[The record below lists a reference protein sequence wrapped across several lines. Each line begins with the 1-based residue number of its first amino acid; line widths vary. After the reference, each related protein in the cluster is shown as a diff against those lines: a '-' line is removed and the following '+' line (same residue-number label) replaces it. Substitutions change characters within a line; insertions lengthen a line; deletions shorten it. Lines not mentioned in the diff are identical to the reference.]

1 MARFRLTL
9 TAPTEYGVENFD
21 NDPDIWDETDALKT
35 ESTRYTSDT
44 IRDSVMKI
52 KGFTWTLSDGYT
64 LGDGLCLD
72 DSPLGCEEGVYQD
85 FDVTP
90 GVNYAFSCLY
100 RSELGSMELVF
111 YDQTNETLLNSFTL
125 TGSSWKSYET
135 NITIPD
141 GCDVIRIRFLQD
153 GSAHSGPFYI
163 DNVSLNGNVI
173 LSDPDSYRRNPE
185 RIGAFHQ
192 TLSGRRI
199 YDLRAIHYDFKLLW
213 NYFDA
218 TQYENFREIFY
229 SDELLYFDDGDVP
242 SLVENET
249 IYDNDTYNFVGVSN
263 PSSIHRAYTSDSGSL
278 PSAKDD
284 FETTEYST
292 ADYQTVAI
300 EDDNCRETS
309 DPAAG
314 YYLYNKFLI
323 KSSISQSDVRRLRIR
338 IDASSDDSSP
348 NNIDGIVLYGWDG
361 CNWVELSRC
370 SNSAKN
376 TLTYSS
382 AESLIA
388 GQFVDP
394 SDGYIRLLLRSMN
407 CSDGVNSLNLKAYY
421 MEAEINE
428 DLDGIIKLSHK
439 AILDE
444 NGDVISV
451 KNLTKGITLSLDV
464 DYIISIDRR
473 FITVT
478 GQDSGD
484 VIEVKYNRY
493 FEVMFSSIP
502 EEWLS
507 GDPENDRAR
516 KVEIT
521 LHTLSQSG

>member
-21 NDPDIWDETDALKT
+21 NDPDIWDETDVLKT

-52 KGFTWTLSDGYT
+52 KGFTWTLNDGYA
-64 LGDGLCLD
+64 LGDGLHLD

-90 GVNYAFSCLY
+90 GVKYAFSCLY
-100 RSELGSMELVF
+100 RAALGSMQLIF
-111 YDQTNETLLNSFTL
+111 YDQTNEILLDSFAL
-125 TGSSWKSYET
+125 AGSPWKSYET
-135 NITIPD
+135 NIAIPD
-141 GCDVIRIRFLQD
+141 GCEVIRIKFLQSN
-153 GSAHSGPFYI
+153 SAHSGPFYI

-199 YDLRAIHYDFKLLW
+199 YDLRAIHYDFGLLW
-213 NYFDA
+213 NYFDT

-229 SDELLYFDDGDVP
+229 SNELLYFDDGDVP
-242 SLVENET
+242 PLVESET

-263 PSSIHRAYTSDSGSL
+263 PSSVHRAYTSDSDSL
-278 PSAKDD
+278 PSARDD
-284 FETTEYST
+284 FETIEYAT
-292 ADYQTVAI
+292 GDYQTVAI
-300 EDDNCRETS
+300 EDNNYKETS

-314 YYLYNKFLI
+314 HYLYDKFLI
-323 KSSISQSDVRRLRIR
+323 KSSIAQSDVRRLRIR
-338 IDASSDDSSP
+338 IDASSNDSSP
-348 NNIDGIVLYGWDG
+348 NNIDGFILYGWDG
-361 CNWVELSRC
+361 SNWVELSRC

-376 TLTYSS
+376 ALIYSS

-388 GQFVDP
+388 MQFVDP
-394 SDGYIRLLLRSMN
+394 SDGYIRLLIRSMN
-407 CSDGVNSLNLKAYY
+407 CFDGINSLDLKAYY
-421 MEAEINE
+421 VEAEINE
-428 DLDGIIKLSHK
+428 GLDGIIALSHK

-444 NGDVISV
+444 SGDVISV
-451 KNLTKGITLSLDV
+451 KNLTKGTTLSLDV
-464 DYIISIDRR
+464 DYTISIDRR
-473 FITVT
+473 FIAVT

-484 VIEVKYNRY
+484 VIEVRYNRY

-507 GDPENDRAR
+507 GDPETNQAR

-521 LHTLSQSG
+521 LHTLSQSR